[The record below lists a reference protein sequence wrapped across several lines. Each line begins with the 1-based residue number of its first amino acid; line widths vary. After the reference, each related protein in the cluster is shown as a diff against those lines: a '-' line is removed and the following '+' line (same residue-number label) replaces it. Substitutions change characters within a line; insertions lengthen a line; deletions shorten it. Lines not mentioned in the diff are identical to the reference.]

1 VSDDSTTFEG
11 AELFVSFLREY
22 HQQPDRRGVIVDE
35 VNRLFER
42 EAGLLVVDTCGYTR
56 SLRRQGVVPFLALLL
71 RLNEI
76 VARRVA
82 DAGGSRCFREA
93 DNFFAMFPTAAAATA
108 CGEAILRE
116 VAEVNVGA
124 TPEDRLAVS
133 IGVGF
138 GPLLVIGDEQ
148 VYGEE
153 VNLTSKVGEDL
164 AGPDELLLTPGARE
178 SLGETEH
185 RLEERRIVLS
195 GLDIVAYRLRWEEP
209 AAGASGEPR

>member
-1 VSDDSTTFEG
+1 VSADGTTFEG

-42 EAGLLVVDTCGYTR
+42 EASLLVVDTCGYTR
-56 SLRRQGVVPFLALLL
+56 ALRRQGVVPFLAVLL

-76 VARRVA
+76 VTRRVA

-93 DNFFAMFPTAAAATA
+93 DNFFAMFPTAAAAAT
-108 CGEAILRE
+108 CGESILRE

-124 TPEDRLAVS
+124 APEDRLAVS

-138 GPLLVIGDEQ
+138 GPLLVIGDGQ

-164 AGPDELLLTPGARE
+164 AGPDELLLTAGARAA
-178 SLGETEH
+178 LGESEA
-185 RLEERRIVLS
+185 RLDERRIVLS
-195 GLDIVAYRLRWEEP
+195 GLEIVAYRLRWQEP
-209 AAGASGEPR
+209 AGGAAGGGR

>member
-1 VSDDSTTFEG
+1 VTDEATTFGG

-22 HQQPDRRGVIVDE
+22 HQQPDRRGVIVNE
-35 VNRLFER
+35 VSRLFER
-42 EAGLLVVDTCGYTR
+42 EASLLVVDTCGYTR
-56 SLRRQGVVPFLALLL
+56 SLRHQGVVPFLALLL

-93 DNFFAMFPTAAAATA
+93 DNFFAMFPTALAATA

-116 VAEVNVGA
+116 VADVNVGA
-124 TPEDRLAVS
+124 APEERLAVS

-138 GPLLVIGDEQ
+138 GRLLVIGEDQ

-164 AGPDELLLTPGARE
+164 AGPDELLLTEGARAA
-178 SLGETEH
+178 LGESED

-195 GLDIVAYRLRWEEP
+195 GLEIVAYRLRWEEP
-209 AAGASGEPR
+209 VGGAAP

>member
-1 VSDDSTTFEG
+1 VSDEGTTFEG

-22 HQQPDRRGVIVDE
+22 HQQPDRRGVILDE

-42 EAGLLVVDTCGYTR
+42 EASLLVVDTCGYTR
-56 SLRRQGVVPFLALLL
+56 SLRRQGVVPFLAVLL

-76 VARRVA
+76 VTRRVA

-93 DNFFAMFPTAAAATA
+93 DNFFAMFATARAATA

-124 TPEDRLAVS
+124 APEDRLAVS

-138 GPLLVIGDEQ
+138 GPLLVIGDGQ

-164 AGPDELLLTPGARE
+164 AGPDELLLTQGARDA
-178 SLGETEH
+178 LGESE
-185 RLEERRIVLS
+185 RRFDERRIVLP
-195 GLDIVAYRLRWEEP
+195 GLEIVAYRLRWEEP
-209 AAGASGEPR
+209 ASDAAAGGR